1 MSLPPNSPRT
11 RSSSSSSYAS
21 SITSTSTSTGVSSAP
36 GSRSENVHVAVRVRP
51 PSASELSKPGSDI
64 WETDTVLGKLSLNA
78 EYAAKQKKQ
87 TPEYT
92 YDAVLIGSDNR
103 LLYERCV
110 REVVRSTMEGYNG
123 TVFAYGQT
131 ASGKT
136 YDLLGGALD
145 NDRFVGSVDSQP
157 GVIPQAVEDVF
168 HYIKETAGN
177 REFLLRVSYMEIY
190 NETIRD
196 LLSPEVTDLRIH
208 EDKRRGV
215 YVSPLRE
222 EIVTSPKQVM
232 KVIQR
237 GEANRHISATDYN
250 EHSSRSHTIFQMV
263 IESRDPRSAAGRMT
277 PVSRRFASGKSS
289 LGGGVKISLLNLI
302 DLAGSEK
309 ASSSV
314 DRRKESAYIN
324 KSLLTLGNVI
334 SKLTEDKRVISGHI
348 PYRDSK
354 LTRILQSAL
363 SGNSRVAVTCTI
375 SPSGINLEE
384 SNNTLKFAAKVKKV
398 VTRAETTQVMDD
410 KALLQ
415 KYKMEIMELKAKLM
429 HTNEAFIKDK
439 EAELSQLKE
448 EKRKYEEDLMEAQLA
463 RTSLKERIDHLTK
476 LILTSNSISPKVL
489 LDRTKRHYRP
499 TSVNFGLSNM
509 AVNEVDKL
517 EQELGQKNN
526 TIKTLIASISCKDD
540 YITEVETLIKSL
552 GTMEIV
558 EKFQALPKPDDQGVR
573 SAAKEGQE
581 EEGQEVLRL
590 QKLVQEFEKVTD
602 QQETKITS
610 LEEQLKSLKEN
621 AELEFT
627 TTEEYQEMSRELEE
641 QRQVIT
647 ELEEEVKDNKNLIAE
662 LRNVIRKMELS
673 LFEKAEVSSA
683 SGKGNGLHVGSSEEV
698 AKGRTTS
705 ESARIKELEQQLEKE
720 RKLRLDEQNASTE
733 RIAELE
739 AELTISQ
746 AELSVAQLIS
756 GFSGKS
762 SS

>member
-1 MSLPPNSPRT
+1 MIESNQFW
-11 RSSSSSSYAS
+11 
-21 SITSTSTSTGVSSAP
+21 
-36 GSRSENVHVAVRVRP
+36 N
-51 PSASELSKPGSDI
+51 
-64 WETDTVLGKLSLNA
+64 
-78 EYAAKQKKQ
+78 
-87 TPEYT
+87 
-92 YDAVLIGSDNR
+92 
-103 LLYERCV
+103 
-110 REVVRSTMEGYNG
+110 
-123 TVFAYGQT
+123 
-131 ASGKT
+131 
-136 YDLLGGALD
+136 LLG
-145 NDRFVGSVDSQP
+145 VDSQP

-168 HYIKETAGN
+168 HYIQETAGN

-263 IESRDPRSAAGRMT
+263 IESRDPRSTGRMT
-277 PVSRRFASGKSS
+277 PISRRFASNKSS

-334 SKLTEDKRVISGHI
+334 SKLTEDKSGHV

-363 SGNSRVAVTCTI
+363 SGNSRVSVMCTI

-489 LDRTKRHYRP
+489 LDRTKRHFRP

-509 AVNEVDKL
+509 AVNEAGKKSVQL
-517 EQELGQKNN
+517 EQELSQKTD
-526 TIKTLIASISCKDD
+526 TIKTLMAEISCKDD
-540 YITEVETLIKSL
+540 YITEITNLMKSVDSNGIL
-552 GTMEIV
+552 EA
-558 EKFQALPKPDDQGVR
+558 FQSLNKPDDDGIR
-573 SAAKEGQE
+573 SRIIQNEFQQSHEATSQE
-581 EEGQEVLRL
+581 ITNL
-590 QKLVQEFEKVTD
+590 QKLNQELEKLTD
-602 QQETKITS
+602 KQELTIST
-610 LEEQLKSLKEN
+610 LEEQLKSIKEN
-621 AELEFT
+621 TEMEFT
-627 TTEEYQEMSRELEE
+627 KTEEYLEMNRELEE

-662 LRNVIRKMELS
+662 LRNIIRKMELS

-683 SGKGNGLHVGSSEEV
+683 SGKGDHFRSSEEV
-698 AKGRTTS
+698 GKG
-705 ESARIKELEQQLEKE
+705 EDNPRIKELEQQLEKE
-720 RKLRLDEQNASTE
+720 RKLRQEEQNASTE

-756 GFSGKS
+756 GFSGKTS
-762 SS
+762 L